1 MPFALGSPERP
12 LRVAIVGAGPSGFY
26 TAAALLGA
34 KPVAL
39 GIDLFDRLPT
49 PYGLVRYGVAP
60 DHPKIKE
67 VARVFEKIALDPRVR
82 FLGNVDFGRDLAL
95 DDLRRHYDQVV
106 FAVGGQSDR
115 RLGVPGENLAGSLS
129 STAFVAWYSRHPD
142 FLDLEV
148 DLGVPAAAVVGLG
161 NVALDVARILA
172 RDPEEL
178 ARTDISD
185 DALAALRASAIRD
198 VFLLARRGPVQAKCS
213 PQELKEIAHLAGVD
227 LLVDPR
233 DLALDPASAAELAD
247 DREAQKNLGI
257 LRAAAERGP
266 TGAPRRIRLRF
277 LASPVEIVGG
287 IGRVTSLRVERN
299 RLAPTPRGLA
309 AEGTGEFETLPLG
322 LVVRAVGYRSFPLVG
337 LPFDERQEIVPNA
350 GGRVIDPA
358 SGAPIPGLYVAG
370 WVKRGPTG
378 LIGSNKPDAAETA
391 AKMLEDLPA
400 ASPAP
405 EPAAEA
411 IDALLAA
418 RGVRAVSFAD
428 WQRLDAREIE
438 RGRPHGRPRVKFG
451 PVEEM
456 LAALG
461 GAG

>member
-1 MPFALGSPERP
+1 
-12 LRVAIVGAGPSGFY
+12 
-26 TAAALLGA
+26 
-34 KPVAL
+34 
-39 GIDLFDRLPT
+39 
-49 PYGLVRYGVAP
+49 
-60 DHPKIKE
+60 
-67 VARVFEKIALDPRVR
+67 
-82 FLGNVDFGRDLAL
+82 
-95 DDLRRHYDQVV
+95 
-106 FAVGGQSDR
+106 
-115 RLGVPGENLAGSLS
+115 
-129 STAFVAWYSRHPD
+129 
-142 FLDLEV
+142 
-148 DLGVPAAAVVGLG
+148 
-161 NVALDVARILA
+161 
-172 RDPEEL
+172 
-178 ARTDISD
+178 
-185 DALAALRASAIRD
+185 
-198 VFLLARRGPVQAKCS
+198 
-213 PQELKEIAHLAGVD
+213 
-227 LLVDPR
+227 
-233 DLALDPASAAELAD
+233 
-247 DREAQKNLGI
+247 
-257 LRAAAERGP
+257 
-266 TGAPRRIRLRF
+266 
-277 LASPVEIVGG
+277 
-287 IGRVTSLRVERN
+287 
-299 RLAPTPRGLA
+299 
-309 AEGTGEFETLPLG
+309 
-322 LVVRAVGYRSFPLVG
+322 VRAVGYRSFPLVG
-337 LPFDERQEIVPNA
+337 LPFDERQAIVPNA